1 MEINKT
7 ELKLL
12 IKECLFEILA
22 GDSSPPQ
29 DWVSLQEAWRPLG
42 YPSYDALY
50 KAVSDG
56 LFREGKELRDRRRT
70 GAQKARWQIN
80 LAAAQ
85 RRLLEDPSNRRAV

>member
-1 MEINKT
+1 MEKN

-12 IKECLFEILA
+12 IKECLLEILS
-22 GDSSPPQ
+22 GNEPPPQ

-56 LFREGKELRDRRRT
+56 LFREGRELRDRRRT

-85 RRLLEDPSNRRAV
+85 RRLLEDPSKRRAV